1 MTDVIDPAVG
11 TDTADGD
18 PRGTSYERDRAAAP
32 WTLAAFGS
40 RLRNGRDA
48 LLTLSITSVVMGV
61 ALYPMMFNRVAPYD
75 DEGYFLVSTRELLDG
90 KSLYSEVS
98 SAYGPFYHFFTT
110 MVYRIIG
117 QEPTLTNARI
127 LVLGYTSL
135 TAAMFAAAV
144 WRLTRSLPF
153 TVLAQAATFA
163 VLMRK
168 AGAQP
173 LHPGSM
179 VVLGLAG
186 VTLLAVAYA
195 LRPRTW
201 MLAVSGAVIGALV
214 LTKINVGVAAAVAL
228 AIALVVGNDRFPGG
242 VRALVAAGALAL
254 PFVMT
259 AQRQTDL
266 GIVGLTLGL
275 GVAVLVVLTTLGA
288 DRVSLPPSDL
298 LAALL
303 GAIGVLVASCAWL
316 VATGTPLTRLPKAM
330 ITGPLRQVDVLFGPP
345 AYRLDWLAVGLTVA
359 AGVAAVARSRDRTVA
374 ARVPAWLAPLLIT
387 MAAMWAFGQ
396 GLPEPVSGELFARW
410 LPIIAVLPALAFIAA
425 APPHVRLALRI
436 LTPLAVLQVL
446 HAYPVAGAQTAWATV
461 GIFVP
466 CAIAAAFGVGRF
478 RVWQAL
484 GVARQLV
491 AAGAL
496 ALVVITIAA
505 GWPVKVWRDY
515 GDLTPLGLPGAAL
528 VRVDP
533 GQARTYRT
541 LSRAI
546 RNNCDTFYAAPA
558 LNSFYI
564 FTGID
569 PPTGRIRN
577 WPGSLDTD
585 EQTELAQRLR
595 SASNAGDR
603 VCIVRVL
610 SRQKEWLA
618 SSYGSGP
625 LGAEVTR
632 YQRPVLRLGDY
643 TLSVLGRPA
652 VVPGAPVGGGAAG
665 TSGNAPGAPSNASP

>member
-1 MTDVIDPAVG
+1 VTNVIDPA
-11 TDTADGD
+11 TETERERTA
-18 PRGTSYERDRAAAP
+18 TSDAHGAAAP
-32 WTLAAFGS
+32 WTLAALATK
-40 RLRNGRDA
+40 LRNGRDA
-48 LLTLSITSVVMGV
+48 LLTMSITSVIMGV
-61 ALYPMMFNRVAPYD
+61 ALYPMMMNRVALYD

-90 KSLYSEVS
+90 RSLYSEVS

-110 MVYRIIG
+110 TVYRIVG
-117 QEPTLTNARI
+117 QEPTLTNSRL
-127 LVLGYTSL
+127 LVLGYTLL
-135 TAAMFAAAV
+135 TAAMFAGAV

-153 TVLAQAATFA
+153 TVLTQAATFA

-186 VTLLAVAYA
+186 LTLLAVAYA

-201 MLAVSGAVIGALV
+201 MMAAAGGVVGALV

-228 AIALVVGNDRFPGG
+228 AVALVVGNDRFASGL
-242 VRALVAAGALAL
+242 RALVAAGALAL

-275 GVAVLVVLTTLGA
+275 GVALLVVLTTLGV
-288 DRVSLPPSDL
+288 DRVSLPPRDL
-298 LAALL
+298 LAGFL
-303 GAIGVLVASCAWL
+303 GAVGVLAASCLWL
-316 VATGTPLTRLPKAM
+316 VGTGTPLGRLPKAM
-330 ITGPLRQVDVLFGPP
+330 ITGPLRQVDVLFGSP
-345 AYRLDWLAVGLTVA
+345 AYRLDWISIGLTIA
-359 AGVAAVARSRDRTVA
+359 AGVAAVARGRDRSFA
-374 ARVPAWLAPLLIT
+374 SASWLAPLLLT
-387 MAAMWAFGQ
+387 LAAMWAFGQ
-396 GLPEPVSGELFARW
+396 GLPEPLNGELFARW
-410 LPIIAVLPALAFIAA
+410 LPIIAVLPALAFVAV

-466 CAIAAAFGVGRF
+466 CAAAAAFGAQRF
-478 RVWQAL
+478 GVWRAL
-484 GVARQLV
+484 GTARQLV

-496 ALVVITIAA
+496 GLVVITIAA

-515 GDLTPLGLPGAAL
+515 GDLAPLDLPGAAL

-541 LSRAI
+541 LTAAI
-546 RNNCDTFYAAPA
+546 KKNCDTFYAAPA

-564 FTGID
+564 YTGID

-577 WPGSLDTD
+577 WPGSLDRN
-585 EQTELAQRLR
+585 EQTELAHSLAD
-595 SASNAGDR
+595 ASKAGKR

-625 LGAEVTR
+625 LGAEVAR
-632 YQRPVLRLGDY
+632 YRRPVLRLGDY
-643 TLSVLGRPA
+643 TLSARGGPPA
-652 VVPGAPVGGGAAG
+652 ATAGAPAA
-665 TSGNAPGAPSNASP
+665 SGNAGTASATPADPGP